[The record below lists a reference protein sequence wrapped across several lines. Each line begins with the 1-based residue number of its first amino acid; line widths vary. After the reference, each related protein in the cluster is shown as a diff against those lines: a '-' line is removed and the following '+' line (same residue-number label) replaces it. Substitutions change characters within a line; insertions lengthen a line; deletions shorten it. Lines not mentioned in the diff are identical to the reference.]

1 MSDGSGD
8 TSISM
13 IHMIFHFF
21 LQSGEYSFFIN
32 RIKNIVQAKLKN
44 GSNLNN
50 SKQVSSYAY
59 PNSKPLKSTSKR
71 SLRNL

>member
-1 MSDGSGD
+1 MLDGSGD

-32 RIKNIVQAKLKN
+32 RIKNIVQSKLKSG
-44 GSNLNN
+44 GSNLN
-50 SKQVSSYAY
+50 SKQVSAYAY
-59 PNSKPLKSTSKR
+59 QNSKPLKSTSKR
-71 SLRNL
+71 SLRNM